1 MIIDKFGNK
10 RFKVGLHIHTTL
22 SDGRVTPDDAAR
34 IYKEAGFD
42 AIAITDHWKY
52 GGEQELS
59 GLKILSGCE
68 YNMGASDTSV
78 DVMHIV
84 GVGMKYAP
92 NIKKEDK
99 RQYVIDEI
107 NKAGGIAILAH
118 PAWSLN
124 TPEEAL
130 CLKGFS
136 AVEIYNS
143 VSDVNQSSRPYSG
156 YFVDLIAN
164 KGMFLNIAATD
175 DAHYYNGS
183 DQTKSYIMVKADSID
198 DIFEAIKN
206 LDFSFLG
213 INLTQKP
220 QFTLNFSKADV
231 DFKLWIIPF
240 LSFAAAMLSGI
251 YSSIHQKRSNPDA
264 PNMMG
269 MMLMMPLFSLWIA
282 FNAPCGLGF
291 YWACSS
297 LIGAFIQMFIN
308 RFFSPA
314 KLVAKEQANLITKR
328 SAEEKK
334 FASSKAAK

>member
-198 DIFEAIKN
+198 DVFEAIKN
-206 LDFSFLG
+206 GDYYASQGPEVHVRREGDKL
-213 INLTQKP
+213 I
-220 QFTLNFSKADV
+220 ADCSNCV
-231 DFKLWIIPF
+231 KIDF
-240 LSFAAAMLSGI
+240 LSNAAWGPDRITRGKDLTHAEYQIKPFDKWVRVEVLDENGN
-251 YSSIHQKRSNPDA
+251 YAWSN
-264 PNMMG
+264 
-269 MMLMMPLFSLWIA
+269 I
-282 FNAPCGLGF
+282 
-291 YWACSS
+291 
-297 LIGAFIQMFIN
+297 IKI
-308 RFFSPA
+308 
-314 KLVAKEQANLITKR
+314 
-328 SAEEKK
+328 
-334 FASSKAAK
+334 